1 MVNDK
6 MVNNLYPLYDV
17 PYLVRDPNDTYMSQT
32 RHKIEVQNQAVVDD
46 YFIARDKGLS
56 AESARK
62 TVAQKHGIPTIR
74 VYHCLRWYYQEAFR
88 RKRYDFLIKFPPAK
102 EHIVHF

>member
-1 MVNDK
+1 

-62 TVAQKHGIPTIR
+62 TAAQKHGIPTIR
-74 VYHCLRWYYQEAFR
+74 VYHCLRWFYQEAVR
-88 RKRYDFLIKFPPAK
+88 RKKYDFLEKFSPDK